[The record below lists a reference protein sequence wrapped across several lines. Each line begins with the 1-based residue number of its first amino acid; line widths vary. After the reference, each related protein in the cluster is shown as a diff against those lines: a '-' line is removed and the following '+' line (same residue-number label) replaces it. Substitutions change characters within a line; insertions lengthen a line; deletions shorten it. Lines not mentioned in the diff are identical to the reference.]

1 MDLTISHLQRCD
13 IVPRCNMD
21 DLTGPLCTTA
31 ASSDPQVEPF
41 LPDATVVLKV
51 DMRKEAHQSLGGSH
65 GRYTLPL
72 QERWSVTKFCISC
85 EIFEI

>member
-1 MDLTISHLQRCD
+1 MDLTILHLQRCD

-51 DMRKEAHQSLGGSH
+51 DMRKEAHQFLGGSQD
-65 GRYTLPL
+65 RYTLL
-72 QERWSVTKFCISC
+72 CKKGGRYQSLYLLKYLH
-85 EIFEI
+85 